1 MTYEPTR
8 EHGESRPPA
17 HLGLDAA
24 GLAAA
29 IAYHRAHESAW
40 RRDFLTE
47 SGRYIGVADEPE
59 APDDVLGPVRPRG
72 GPNGLIVRRGYVAAE
87 WGDTRRADMTFSAA
101 KSYLAA
107 LAGLAGGRG
116 PVPAPHDPPGPR
128 GAPRPPPRPPKASPP
143 RPAAPGG
150 GAGPARAPPPP
161 GAPPPPRGAGE
172 RGE

>member
-1 MTYEPTR
+1 MTYEPKR
-8 EHGESRPPA
+8 EHWESKAPA

-72 GPNGLIVRRGYVAAE
+72 GPNGLIVGRGFVAAE
-87 WGDTRRADMTFSAA
+87 
-101 KSYLAA
+101 
-107 LAGLAGGRG
+107 
-116 PVPAPHDPPGPR
+116 
-128 GAPRPPPRPPKASPP
+128 
-143 RPAAPGG
+143 GG
-150 GAGPARAPPPP
+150 GQ
-161 GAPPPPRGAGE
+161 RGAGMPVS
-172 RGE
+172 GG